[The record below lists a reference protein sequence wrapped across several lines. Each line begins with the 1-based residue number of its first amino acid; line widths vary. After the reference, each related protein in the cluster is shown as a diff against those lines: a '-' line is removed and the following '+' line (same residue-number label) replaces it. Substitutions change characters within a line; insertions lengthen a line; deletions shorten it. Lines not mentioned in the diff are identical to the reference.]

1 MIATALV
8 VNGAKGTTI
17 VVRQEVEVVYVTG
30 RRQEALNE
38 AVAKLDKI
46 EPGSA
51 IGYV

>member
-8 VNGAKGTTI
+8 VNGTKGTTI
-17 VVRQEVEVVYVTG
+17 VVRQEFKAVYITG
-30 RRQEALNE
+30 RRQEVLNE

-51 IGYV
+51 IG